1 MITWY
6 KHEIF
11 IFLLN
16 LFIADG
22 GVLILMTGSLVM
34 SLLIFFFLNFSSF
47 PITFLFP
54 YKS

>member
-34 SLLIFFFLNFSSF
+34 SLLIFFFFKF
-47 PITFLFP
+47 FFLSNYLFV
-54 YKS
+54 SI